1 LDEII
6 EQILI
11 EGTVDWNYPAWVR
24 SCVAELR
31 PSTPDQEFVETL
43 RIIKSM
49 LDDELIVA
57 GTVDGSGTFVPWSMS
72 PQESF
77 TRIRDEWQS
86 DWNNELPTPGAIAWF
101 DNTRR
106 GDCIG
111 KHLIQAQEQE
121 DTYGSPNSRKG
132 GDSYSTTTNQQCDD
146 RTSAT

>member
-1 LDEII
+1 MDEII

-31 PSTPDQEFVETL
+31 PSTPEQEFLETL
-43 RIIKSM
+43 RIIKAM
-49 LDDELIVA
+49 LYDKLIVA
-57 GTVDGSGTFVPWSMS
+57 GTIDNNGIFIPWPMS

-77 TRIRDEWQS
+77 MRIQDEWQS

-101 DNTRR
+101 DNTRK

-111 KHLIQAQEQE
+111 KHLIQTQEQE
-121 DTYGSPNSRKG
+121 DTYGNLNSRKDG
-132 GDSYSTTTNQQCDD
+132 GSYSTTNQQCDGP
-146 RTSAT
+146 TSAT